1 MSPLLLRRLSDET
14 LGRRLAS
21 GEAAA
26 FDELYRRYV
35 HRLAAYG
42 AHLLGDGVSG
52 DDVAQASLLKA
63 YGALRDGRVPDRM
76 RPWLYRIAHNAA
88 IDLVARRRELP
99 SAELPDLPGE
109 DSPDGGALV
118 AALAALPDRQRRVY
132 VLREI
137 HGLRIDETA
146 AELGLTA
153 SQVEQALFAARNR
166 LAELIVF
173 GERLSCVAVRRL
185 AAGPLE
191 VGERRALKTHL
202 RSCPSCRAALGRRAL
217 TVWPVPSLEW
227 VPRLMPGLGGLPA
240 TAKVGAA
247 VATATFAAGASA
259 PMVLHDTE
267 RPAQRPVTTTKRH
280 AVVVPVRAVRSAPP
294 KRDEVVDMLPAPPLA
309 PRPPVRAPVA
319 TIAPRRVGHRS
330 GSSGPAPA
338 RVIVA
343 APVETDS
350 HEGPGNGGETVT
362 PIAITTIP
370 TVPRVDNSGPG
381 SSSAGHGGPGGG
393 EATTTV
399 TTTVET
405 PTTTTTSTTTTATTE
420 PDHSGPGGGGGGE
433 TTTTT
438 TTTEDHS
445 GHGGGGEDG
454 SGDH

>member
-14 LGRRLAS
+14 LGRPLAA

-35 HRLAAYG
+35 HRLSAYG

-88 IDLVARRRELP
+88 VDLVTRRRELP
-99 SAELPDLPGE
+99 SAELPDPPGE
-109 DSPDGGALV
+109 DSLDGGALV
-118 AALAALPDRQRRVY
+118 AALAGLPDRQRRVY

-146 AELGLTA
+146 SELGLTG

-227 VPRLMPGLGGLPA
+227 VPRLLPGLGGLPA

-267 RPAQRPVTTTKRH
+267 RTSPKPAATKRH
-280 AVVVPVRAVRSAPP
+280 AVATPVREVRSAPP
-294 KRDEVVDMLPAPPLA
+294 RRDEVVDELPAPPLA
-309 PRPPVRAPVA
+309 LPSPAPAPVA
-319 TIAPRRVGHRS
+319 TTAPRRVEHRS
-330 GSSGPAPA
+330 ESSGPGPGPA
-338 RVIVA
+338 LVLK
-343 APVETDS
+343 PVETES
-350 HEGPGNGGETVT
+350 HEGPGHGGEIVT
-362 PIAITTIP
+362 TITTA
-370 TVPRVDNSGPG
+370 PRVDNSGPG
-381 SSSAGHGGPGGG
+381 SASSGHGGG
-393 EATTTV
+393 ETTTAATTTA
-399 TTTVET
+399 ET
-405 PTTTTTSTTTTATTE
+405 PPAATTTTTTTTTE
-420 PDHSGPGGGGGGE
+420 PDHSGPGGGGGE
-433 TTTTT
+433 VET

-445 GHGGGGEDG
+445 GHGGGGHDGEDG
-454 SGDH
+454 SGHH